1 MQPRRKLEMD
11 SLAVDSFET
20 AAEDTGARGTVEA
33 QGAACTS
40 PATCKCQT
48 SLYACGTIRATA
60 YSCPPT
66 LVCA

>member
-20 AAEDTGARGTVEA
+20 LAEDSGARGTVEA
-33 QGAACTS
+33 QGAECTA
-40 PATCKCQT
+40 PATCKCAT
-48 SLYACGTIRATA
+48 SLYRCGTIRATA
-60 YSCPPT
+60 FSCPPT